1 MTAEIFGLN
10 VWTKN
15 MPKTYLEDFSEF
27 AHQQDVPIVA
37 VVDDVLPEV
46 VFGRSPEETEAYSS
60 AYFSQLDSLGFDD
73 VVFVSDMFPDRNED
87 LARIVGMGRRVGL
100 SAFLR
105 LLPETKT
112 TQAEDLTLVEV
123 IDACWQLEVLDNGLS
138 VCGVTSYLTGKRS
151 TALFRMAKDI
161 IPDFDFRVIDED

>member
-1 MTAEIFGLN
+1 MSAEFFGLN

-15 MPKTYLEDFSEF
+15 MPKPYLEDFSEF
-27 AHQQDVPIVA
+27 AHQQEVPIIA
-37 VVDDVLPEV
+37 IVDDVLPEV
-46 VFGRSPEETEAYSS
+46 VFNRTPEETLAYNDAYSS
-60 AYFSQLDSLGFDD
+60 QLESLGFEEI
-73 VVFVSDMFPDRNED
+73 VFVSDMLPERDDD
-87 LARIVGMGRRVGL
+87 LARVVGMGRRVGL
-100 SAFLR
+100 SVFLR

-112 TQAEDLTLVEV
+112 IQAKELTLAEV

-161 IPDFDFRVIDED
+161 IPEFDFTVIDED